1 MILRLFMEIIWQKS
15 DLPLT
20 IFKKK
25 KTAFKVESVLD
36 VQY

>member
-1 MILRLFMEIIWQKS
+1 MILRLLMEIIWQKR

-25 KTAFKVESVLD
+25 RAFKVESVLD